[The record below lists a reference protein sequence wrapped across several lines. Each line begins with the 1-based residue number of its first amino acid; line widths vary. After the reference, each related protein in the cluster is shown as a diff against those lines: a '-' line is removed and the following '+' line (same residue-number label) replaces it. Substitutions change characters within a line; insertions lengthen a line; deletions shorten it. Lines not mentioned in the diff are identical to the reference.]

1 MSVPGVVSPT
11 ADRFYC
17 PPPRRHL
24 LDKQHKQHPP
34 LTASAA
40 EGAAK
45 PTPEELRRDPFP
57 SPATA
62 TTNLESFI
70 ASTAVRVPA
79 RCPPR
84 VRPPA
89 LACLSCFP
97 YVLTADGVRLGC
109 SCALADA
116 GHAGV
121 PGRSAVLRARG
132 SVGGVRGVERVRRRR
147 AAAAQWHGRRRA
159 VLRAI
164 PLRYPALWVAAAAVK
179 QEVV

>member
-1 MSVPGVVSPT
+1 MSVPGVVSPA

-40 EGAAK
+40 EEPSK
-45 PTPEELRRDPFP
+45 PTPELRRDPFP

-70 ASTAVRVPA
+70 ASTTVRVPA

-121 PGRSAVLRARG
+121 PGRSAVLGARG
-132 SVGGVRGVERVRRRR
+132 SVGGVRGVELVRRRR
-147 AAAAQWHGRRRA
+147 AAAAQWH
-159 VLRAI
+159 
-164 PLRYPALWVAAAAVK
+164 
-179 QEVV
+179 